1 MPVYTKRWNDPVG
14 PDDGF
19 RLLICRHRPRGVP
32 RVGEPWDASCLALA
46 PSAKLVAAF
55 YGKSGP
61 AISFEDYAERFHQEM
76 QGASFW
82 IKSFAERV
90 HAGETLT
97 LLCSS
102 ACDDEAR
109 CHRTLVKALIDGAV
123 RQLAAPAVE
132 RRASKPAHGGRHG
145 RASTPR

>member
-19 RLLICRHRPRGVP
+19 RLLICRYRPRGVP
-32 RVGEPWDASCLALA
+32 RVGEPWDATCPALA

-61 AISFEDYAERFHQEM
+61 AISFEEYAERFHREM
-76 QGASFW
+76 QGAKYW
-82 IKSFAERV
+82 ITSFAERV
-90 HAGETLT
+90 HAGGNLT

-102 ACDDEAR
+102 ACEDETR
-109 CHRTLVKALIDGAV
+109 CHRTLVKALIEAAMK
-123 RQLAAPAVE
+123 QLAPPAAE
-132 RRASKPAHGGRHG
+132 RR
-145 RASTPR
+145 RARK